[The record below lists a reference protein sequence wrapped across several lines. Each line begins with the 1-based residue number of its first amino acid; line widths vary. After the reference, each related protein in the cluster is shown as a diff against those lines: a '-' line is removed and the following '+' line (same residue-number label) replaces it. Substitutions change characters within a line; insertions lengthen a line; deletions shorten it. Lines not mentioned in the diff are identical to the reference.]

1 MSGWSKITE
10 TRAKF
15 LFFPITLFYWGV
27 IFWRNIFYNF
37 NFFVSRKIPTK
48 VVSVGNITAGGT
60 GKTPAVIYLCQFF
73 KKRNYK
79 VAVLSRGYGRKTAGT
94 QLVTN
99 GKEAVDDWRNFGDE
113 PTLISQKLKD
123 IPIVVDQNRHR
134 GAMYLIEKFN
144 PDIIIM
150 DDAFQHRS
158 IERDLDLVL
167 INSQAPI
174 SDYRLIPHGLL
185 REPIRHLKR
194 ADAIILTK
202 FNLGKPEQKLISKVK
217 KSNLP
222 VFYST
227 IIHNHFFSINN
238 ESFIPKNNTRALEV
252 SGIADPRSFYES
264 LQRTNIMMID
274 KIAYFDHYE
283 FQQSDI
289 ENLKK
294 ALINNDAEIIVT
306 TEKDMIRLKS
316 LDLDGLDIYSLG
328 IDFQLDSAGEKYISN
343 YFKN

>member
-60 GKTPAVIYLCQFF
+60 GKTPAVIYLSQFF

-99 GKEAVDDWRNFGDE
+99 GKETVDDWRNFGDE

-123 IPIVVDQNRHR
+123 VPIVVDQNRYR

-227 IIHNHFFSINN
+227 INHNHFFTINN
-238 ESFIPKNNTRALEV
+238 ETFKLKNNTRALAV

-294 ALINNDAEIIVT
+294 ALIDNDAEIVVT
-306 TEKDMIRLKS
+306 TEKDMIRLKN
-316 LDLDGLDIYSLG
+316 LDLNGIDIYSLG
-328 IDFQLDSAGEKYISN
+328 IDFKLDGPGEQYIAN
-343 YFKN
+343 LFK

>member
-60 GKTPAVIYLCQFF
+60 GKTPAVIYLSQFF

-99 GKEAVDDWRNFGDE
+99 GKETVDDWRNFGDE

-123 IPIVVDQNRHR
+123 VPIVVDQNRYR

-167 INSQAPI
+167 LNSQAPI

-238 ESFIPKNNTRALEV
+238 ETFKPKNNTRALAV